1 MNTISYL
8 LKKNSRLII
17 IFTMFL
23 ILILYFILF
32 IYNPAQSNNQVR
44 QLHGNNAKYMKE
56 YVIAEPSNPFKHKG
70 ALYEANIQNY
80 IHWMSH
86 QKVVA
91 DKKWIHYHLTEER
104 VNWLLEKVNEGDFV
118 HKSLYIDILE
128 RWKEGDFSRADKDHN
143 SIWTIQ
149 RGDVGEATAVFT
161 NEQEEAYLRKYRRK
175 LK

>member
-1 MNTISYL
+1 MNTINYM
-8 LKKNSRLII
+8 LKKNVRLII
-17 IFTMFL
+17 ILTMFL
-23 ILILYFILF
+23 SLILYFILF
-32 IYNPAQSNNQVR
+32 IYNPAQSSNQVR
-44 QLHGNNAKYMKE
+44 QAQDNGTKYMKE
-56 YVIAEPSNPFKHKG
+56 YVITEPTNPFKHEG
-70 ALYEANIQNY
+70 VLYEKNIQNY

-91 DKKWIHYHLTEER
+91 DKKWTHYHLTEER
-104 VNWLLEKVNEGDFV
+104 VNWLLEKVKEGDFV

-149 RGDVGEATAVFT
+149 KGTVGEATGVFT
-161 NEQEEAYLRKYRRK
+161 VKQEEAYLRKFRRK